1 MVSSFALCQIVLDSI
16 FNPKYD
22 SQRGNV
28 ELIMK
33 ALWIYSISY
42 KMVKKNVIDMK
53 KYSFPI
59 AEYDW
64 FILKST

>member
-42 KMVKKNVIDMK
+42 KMVKNVIDMK
-53 KYSFPI
+53 KRLIPHC
-59 AEYDW
+59 
-64 FILKST
+64 

>member
-1 MVSSFALCQIVLDSI
+1 MVSSFALCQIILDSI

-22 SQRGNV
+22 SQRGSV

-42 KMVKKNVIDMK
+42 EMVKNVIDMK
-53 KYSFPI
+53 KYSFPV
-59 AEYDW
+59 AEYDL

>member
-1 MVSSFALCQIVLDSI
+1 MVSSFALCQIILDSI

-22 SQRGNV
+22 SQRGSV

-33 ALWIYSISY
+33 ALWIYAISY
-42 KMVKKNVIDMK
+42 EMVKNVIDMK
-53 KYSFPI
+53 KYSFPV
-59 AEYDW
+59 AEYDL